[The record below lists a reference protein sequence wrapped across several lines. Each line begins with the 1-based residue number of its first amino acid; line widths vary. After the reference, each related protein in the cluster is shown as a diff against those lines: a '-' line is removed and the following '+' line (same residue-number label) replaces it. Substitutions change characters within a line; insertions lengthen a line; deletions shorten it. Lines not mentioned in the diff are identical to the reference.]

1 MNNKMYKIFR
11 LWKTFHLSTTTF
23 HRLSTKN
30 REIYTAKKPLFSR
43 RKRFFEGYM
52 HKSTA
57 PIIITIILYISFK
70 INICFLRENS
80 RGAVLTKKIVRN
92 QPENGNCE
100 NQEKIFSYKRFLLA
114 KTYGLW

>member
-1 MNNKMYKIFR
+1 MYKIFP

-43 RKRFFEGYM
+43 RKRFFEGSM

-57 PIIITIILYISFK
+57 LIIITIILYFSFK
-70 INICFLRENS
+70 INIRFLRESS
-80 RGAVLTKKIVRN
+80 RGL
-92 QPENGNCE
+92 
-100 NQEKIFSYKRFLLA
+100 Y
-114 KTYGLW
+114 

>member
-1 MNNKMYKIFR
+1 MNNEMYKIYP

-23 HRLSTKN
+23 HRLSTKK

-70 INICFLRENS
+70 INIRFINIRFLRES
-80 RGAVLTKKIVRN
+80 
-92 QPENGNCE
+92 
-100 NQEKIFSYKRFLLA
+100 
-114 KTYGLW
+114 

>member
-1 MNNKMYKIFR
+1 
-11 LWKTFHLSTTTF
+11 
-23 HRLSTKN
+23 
-30 REIYTAKKPLFSR
+30 
-43 RKRFFEGYM
+43 M

-57 PIIITIILYISFK
+57 LIITIILYISFK
-70 INICFLRENS
+70 INIRFLRERS

-92 QPENGNCE
+92 QPENVNCE

>member
-1 MNNKMYKIFR
+1 
-11 LWKTFHLSTTTF
+11 
-23 HRLSTKN
+23 
-30 REIYTAKKPLFSR
+30 
-43 RKRFFEGYM
+43 M

-57 PIIITIILYISFK
+57 LIIITIILYISLK
-70 INICFLRENS
+70 INIRFLRDSS
-80 RGAVLTKKIVRN
+80 RGPVLTINEKIVRN

>member
-1 MNNKMYKIFR
+1 MYKFFP
-11 LWKTFHLSTTTF
+11 LWKTFNLSTTPF

-57 PIIITIILYISFK
+57 LIIITIILYISFK
-70 INICFLRENS
+70 INIRFLRENS

-92 QPENGNCE
+92 QPENVNCE

>member
-1 MNNKMYKIFR
+1 MYKIFP

-23 HRLSTKN
+23 HRLSTKK
-30 REIYTAKKPLFSR
+30 RELYTAKKPLFSR
-43 RKRFFEGYM
+43 RKRFFEVYM

-57 PIIITIILYISFK
+57 LIIITIILYISFK
-70 INICFLRENS
+70 INILFLRESS
-80 RGAVLTKKIVRN
+80 RGPVLTKKIVRN
-92 QPENGNCE
+92 QPENVNCE